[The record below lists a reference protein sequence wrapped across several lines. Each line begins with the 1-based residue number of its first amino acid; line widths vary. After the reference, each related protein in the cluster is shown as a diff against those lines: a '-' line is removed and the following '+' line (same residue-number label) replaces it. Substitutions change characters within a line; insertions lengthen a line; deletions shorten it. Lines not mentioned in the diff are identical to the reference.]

1 METPK
6 GTLYLIPVTLGDLN
20 VKAVLPEAV
29 FTLIPTLSHFIVENV
44 KTARKFIKAI
54 YPEVNQSTLQFSEI
68 SKHADPL
75 QIRSFLDPCLA
86 GHDIGL
92 MSEAGVPAVA
102 DPGAVIV
109 AIAHVKGITVKPLV
123 GPSSIL
129 MAVMASGLNGQNFA
143 FNGYLPMDA
152 MERRKRIKE
161 LELRSE
167 REVQSQLFIET
178 PYRNDKLLEDLLSL
192 LHGDTMLSISCDI
205 SLETEFV
212 KTLPVHLWKKQIP
225 SLNKR
230 PCIFMFLKNRL

>member
-1 METPK
+1 MATPK

-29 FTLIPTLSHFIVENV
+29 FTRVPTLSHYIVENV

-54 YPEVNQSTLQFSEI
+54 HPEVQQGPLQFAEI
-68 SKHADPL
+68 GKHVDPML
-75 QIRSFLDPCLA
+75 FPSFLEPCLA

-102 DPGAVIV
+102 DPGAAIV
-109 AIAHVKGITVKPLV
+109 AIAHLKGITVKPLV

-152 MERRKRIKE
+152 VERFKRIKE
-161 LELRSE
+161 LEQRSQ
-167 REVQSQLFIET
+167 REQQSQLFIET
-178 PYRNDKLLEDLLSL
+178 PYRNDKLFEELLHA
-192 LHGDTMLSISCDI
+192 LHGDTMLSICCD
-205 SLETEFV
+205 LTLTTEFI
-212 KTLPVHLWKKQIP
+212 KTLPVNLWKKQIP
-225 SLNKR
+225 VLHKR
-230 PCIFMFLKNRL
+230 PCIFMFLK